1 VPSQNN
7 QAAQLVSYVE
17 GDTAPPLKACLKD
30 GNGDAVDLTG
40 AGVTISIA
48 FAMPRATYYTSP
60 RNRIVDE
67 SPCTFNIDQ
76 SLDGGH
82 RGWISW
88 SPSEDD
94 LFPPGQYLYTF
105 EITYQD
111 GSHQTIPADTY
122 MPMKIRT
129 RVGGLGK

>member
-7 QAAQLVSYVE
+7 QAAQLVSYVV

-30 GNGDAVDLTG
+30 GNGESIDLTG

-48 FAMPRATYYTSP
+48 FAMPRATYATSP

-67 SPCTFNIDQ
+67 SPCNIDPDQ
-76 SLDGGH
+76 TIDGK

-111 GSHQTIPADTY
+111 GSHQVIPADTY
-122 MPMKIRT
+122 MPMKIRS
-129 RVGGLGK
+129 RVGGFSK